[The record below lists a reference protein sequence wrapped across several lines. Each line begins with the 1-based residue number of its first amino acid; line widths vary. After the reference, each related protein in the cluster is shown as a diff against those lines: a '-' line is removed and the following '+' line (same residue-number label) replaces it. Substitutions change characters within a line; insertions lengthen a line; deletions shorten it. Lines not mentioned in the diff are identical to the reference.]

1 MVGESQPQDFFHL
14 VIILIS
20 VLSQKNYCVLCYL
33 LHFNFCR
40 SNWSWQSLP
49 LLNSLESLYIVGL
62 IPLEVWNSAIFPFLD
77 FSEKF
82 PFLPLTL
89 TSVYCSFGIIYSW
102 IKFYKITLFD
112 KKLKSQ

>member
-1 MVGESQPQDFFHL
+1 MIFFFFSLL

-20 VLSQKNYCVLCYL
+20 EFTVVKQNYCILCYL

-40 SNWSWQSLP
+40 SNWSWRSLP

-77 FSEKF
+77 FSEQF
-82 PFLPLTL
+82 PFLPLML
-89 TSVYCSFGIIYSW
+89 TSVYCSFGIVYSW
-102 IKFYKITLFD
+102 IKFCKITLFD
-112 KKLKSQ
+112 RKLKSQ